1 MLIPNV
7 KSVTRIGVTSLLL
20 AALSA
25 QAEPVDINIASA
37 ESLSQNIMGVG
48 PVLASAIVAYRQ
60 TYGAFS
66 SAVGLLDVRGIGTKI
81 LQDNAK
87 TILVDGKAF
96 EN

>member
-1 MLIPNV
+1 MLIPNL
-7 KSVTRIGVTSLLL
+7 KSVTKLGVTALLL
-20 AALSA
+20 AALSV

-37 ESLSQNIMGVG
+37 ESLSRNIKGVG

-60 TYGAFS
+60 RNGPFS
-66 SAVGLLDVRGIGTKI
+66 SAVGLLDVRGIGAKV